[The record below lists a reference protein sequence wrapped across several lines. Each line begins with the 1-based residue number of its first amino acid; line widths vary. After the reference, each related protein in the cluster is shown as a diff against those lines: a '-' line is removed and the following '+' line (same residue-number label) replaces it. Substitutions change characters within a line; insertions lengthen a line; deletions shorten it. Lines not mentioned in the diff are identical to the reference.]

1 MQKDQLGAMT
11 VAQAKDID
19 RLDLDGDIEDD
30 RNSCIK
36 ETLGGN
42 EHNLMIELISS
53 REKEVSCQL

>member
-1 MQKDQLGAMT
+1 MT